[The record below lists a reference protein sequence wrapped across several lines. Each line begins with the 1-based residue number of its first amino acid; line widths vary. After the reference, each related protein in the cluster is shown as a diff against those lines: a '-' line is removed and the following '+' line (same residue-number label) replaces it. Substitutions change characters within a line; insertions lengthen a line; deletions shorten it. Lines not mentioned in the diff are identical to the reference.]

1 MSKSK
6 SSFHKLKG
14 EEEKWQPL
22 QEDSAPR
29 LQIPSQS
36 FRLLDIEMN
45 LLLEHLPTNV
55 LNF

>member
-22 QEDSAPR
+22 QEGIALR